1 MYFSTSSAAASV
13 LLAIAA
19 TSVAGSHRDQQLR
32 WQADLQIRTLEVT
45 RSRDGIN
52 VRVVVYTEHDDE
64 ARDVRVL
71 ILLPVGVG
79 IQRLATGC
87 AGSASPSM
95 VPTLR
100 ATVSCEL
107 GSILNRKYHEV
118 VLTTTLP
125 PEGPP
130 PRLGVFTYSG
140 TPDPV
145 PGNNYAE
152 RTIP

>member
-1 MYFSTSSAAASV
+1 MHFTTTGAVASV
-13 LLAIAA
+13 LLAVAVTGFA
-19 TSVAGSHRDQQLR
+19 KSVRVQELH
-32 WQADLQIRTLEVT
+32 WQADLQIKTLEVT
-45 RSRDGIN
+45 RSRAGIS

-64 ARDVRVL
+64 ARDVRLL

-87 AGSASPSM
+87 AGSVSPSM
-95 VPTLR
+95 VPSLR
-100 ATVSCEL
+100 ATVTCEL
-107 GSILNRKYHEV
+107 GSISDRKYHEV

-125 PEGPP
+125 PDGPQ
-130 PRLGVFTYSG
+130 RQLGVFAYSG

-152 RTIP
+152 RRIP